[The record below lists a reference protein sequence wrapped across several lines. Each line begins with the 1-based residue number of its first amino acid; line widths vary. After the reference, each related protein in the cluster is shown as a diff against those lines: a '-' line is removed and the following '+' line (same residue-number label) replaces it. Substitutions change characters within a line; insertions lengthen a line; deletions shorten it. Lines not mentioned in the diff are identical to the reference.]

1 MVLRLL
7 WAQKRMFWV
16 FEKSIFQ
23 FFANFCLTKLKPFSG
38 KARLSL
44 QDYLNSKFGIR
55 SLLENGSEATL
66 RSKTNVLSIW
76 KKISVFWNFRVTK
89 LIPLSWKVRQDI
101 KKCLHQNLVI
111 ISFLENGF
119 DVTLS
124 SEKNVLSIW
133 KGNFSDFCKFLSDE
147 NETVF
152 WECETKPSRPSKFK
166 VGHKKLFKKR
176 FWIDLEIKNECS
188 KHLKRE
194 VFRFLQFL
202 SDKVE
207 NIFWESEKKNI
218 KNCLNQNLV
227 IVTFLENSF
236 EASLISRTNIVSVWK

>member
-23 FFANFCLTKLKPFSG
+23 FFANFCVTKLKPFSG

-44 QDYLNSKFGIR
+44 QDHLNSTSVIR

-76 KKISVFWNFRVTK
+76 KKISVFCNFRVTK
-89 LIPLSWKVRQDI
+89 LIPLSGKVRQDI
-101 KKCLHQNLVI
+101 KKCLNQNLVI
-111 ISFLENGF
+111 RSFLENGF
-119 DVTLS
+119 EATLS

-133 KGNFSDFCKFLSDE
+133 KGNFSDFCKFLSEE

-152 WECETKPSRPSKFK
+152 WECETKPSRPLNSKLVIRNFLK
-166 VGHKKLFKKR
+166 KGSESNLRSKMNVLSIWKGKFSDFYNFWATKLKLFSGKVRKKT
-176 FWIDLEIKNECS
+176 S
-188 KHLKRE
+188 K
-194 VFRFLQFL
+194 
-202 SDKVE
+202 
-207 NIFWESEKKNI
+207 
-218 KNCLNQNLV
+218 
-227 IVTFLENSF
+227 T
-236 EASLISRTNIVSVWK
+236 A

>member
-16 FEKSIFQ
+16 FEKRIFQ
-23 FFANFCLTKLKPFSG
+23 FFANFCVTKLKPFSG

-44 QDYLNSKFGIR
+44 QNHLNSKSVIR

-76 KKISVFWNFRVTK
+76 RKVSVFCNFRVTK
-89 LIPLSWKVRQDI
+89 LIPLSGKVRQDI
-101 KKCLHQNLVI
+101 KKCLNQNLVI
-111 ISFLENGF
+111 RSFLENGF
-119 DVTLS
+119 DATLS

-133 KGNFSDFCKFLSDE
+133 KGNFSDFYKFLSDE

-152 WECETKPSRPSKFK
+152 WECETKPSKFK

-207 NIFWESEKKNI
+207 IIFWESEKKNI

-227 IVTFLENSF
+227 IVTFLENL
-236 EASLISRTNIVSVWK
+236 ASLISRTNIVSVWK